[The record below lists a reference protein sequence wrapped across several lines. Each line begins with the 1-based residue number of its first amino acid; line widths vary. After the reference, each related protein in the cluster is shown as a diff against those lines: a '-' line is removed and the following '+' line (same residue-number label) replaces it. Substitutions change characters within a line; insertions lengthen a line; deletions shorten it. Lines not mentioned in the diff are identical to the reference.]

1 MKKALITLG
10 ILASTGAA
18 AAAAAAMT
26 MAQMDANGDQFVSL
40 EEIQS
45 VHPAVTGEVFAIA
58 DEDSDGLLSDEE
70 LASAQQM
77 GLIPADQG

>member
-10 ILASTGAA
+10 ILASTGG
-18 AAAAAAMT
+18 AAAAMT